1 MIQPDSSINY
11 SQKFDGWVKQSGFE
25 SVLNCYS
32 EDSPF
37 YKILNP
43 DFAKILNDSV
53 LSIEILNRF
62 LEEEG
67 ENDEKDKSRRE
78 SVLYCAITAVANSQ
92 CPNGTKQIVGEWI
105 QKIGNLASLFDF
117 SNDHCFLFSLVYTLE
132 TQVNDDSNKL
142 ILFTKRKDDIFKH
155 IIQDVDLLP
164 SDSQIDNKKNI
175 LIYYLFHL
183 IVKLKNY
190 KAAYQ
195 FYNGFIGNDV
205 EDTEAQ
211 IDIIET
217 LTSECSLVTAFNFI
231 RKSGEAKIENKLK
244 AMINI
249 ANQKKKINEF
259 VHLPFN
265 SNEKDIIRKLES
277 IDFPEFEQFYE
288 FQKLFDDVRK

>member
-1 MIQPDSSINY
+1 M
-11 SQKFDGWVKQSGFE
+11 
-25 SVLNCYS
+25 
-32 EDSPF
+32 
-37 YKILNP
+37 
-43 DFAKILNDSV
+43 
-53 LSIEILNRF
+53 
-62 LEEEG
+62 
-67 ENDEKDKSRRE
+67 
-78 SVLYCAITAVANSQ
+78 
-92 CPNGTKQIVGEWI
+92 
-105 QKIGNLASLFDF
+105 
-117 SNDHCFLFSLVYTLE
+117 
-132 TQVNDDSNKL
+132 NDDSNKL